1 MLMAC
6 ILGLV
11 TYFSHSILN
20 NFLDMDKA
28 SVPIWAFIA
37 LIVVLDVNHKSKKNE
52 A

>member
-11 TYFSHSILN
+11 TYFTHAGLN

-28 SVPIWAFIA
+28 SVPIWAFVTI
-37 LIVVLDVNHKSKKNE
+37 IVVLDSKYSQRKLKG
-52 A
+52 